1 MLALRELE
9 SFRFYFIMLPHF
21 YLVLTSKPKFESL
34 GYSSSFKLSII
45 ERIIFYF
52 IYNSC
57 NNFIFCLPVKSFS
70 ATIDF
75 TTFSL
80 FFYSNA
86 NFSLSLTFAAQINSI
101 RTLVSCNFFRS
112 SSSAIPFLYKFEDNS
127 VILRSLTQISSF
139 NFLNYYFRSRICYF
153 CLFTISFSERCY
165 SLIAYN
171 YFFSSLYLFWA
182 CLRFC

>member
-34 GYSSSFKLSII
+34 GYSSSSKLSIMD
-45 ERIIFYF
+45 RIIFYF

-57 NNFIFCLPVKSFS
+57 NNFIFCLSVKSFS

-86 NFSLSLTFAAQINSI
+86 NFSLSLTFAA
-101 RTLVSCNFFRS
+101 
-112 SSSAIPFLYKFEDNS
+112 
-127 VILRSLTQISSF
+127 
-139 NFLNYYFRSRICYF
+139 
-153 CLFTISFSERCY
+153 
-165 SLIAYN
+165 
-171 YFFSSLYLFWA
+171 
-182 CLRFC
+182 